1 MSNQNVSN
9 RSLSNRNMSN
19 RNRLRLA
26 AAALAKKLAKKLAVP
41 CWQTLA
47 QETLGQEIAEA
58 AVVLPIVF
66 MVLIGIFWFGQ
77 AFSIY
82 GTLAQAARVA
92 AQAAA
97 NPVCTTC
104 APGNLPG
111 QNAYTAI
118 QNTFSAA
125 HLDPTKLSQPTT
137 IPNLKSCVNGAA
149 VPCDGTPGNVCVQ
162 EAVQL
167 SSTAGTTAAGVCGV
181 SVTFQYPYQ
190 FWFPGTSLN
199 RQLIQL
205 SGAAEARSED
215 H

>member
-1 MSNQNVSN
+1 VKCNCHPE
-9 RSLSNRNMSN
+9 RSEAKSRDLLSPKSIRVF
-19 RNRLRLA
+19 R
-26 AAALAKKLAKKLAVP
+26 
-41 CWQTLA
+41 TLA
-47 QETLGQEIAEA
+47 LETRGQEIAEA
-58 AVVLPIVF
+58 ALVLPIVF

-97 NPVCTTC
+97 NPTCTTC

-111 QNAYTAI
+111 LNAYAAV
-118 QNTFSAA
+118 QNIFAAA
-125 HLDPTKLSQPTT
+125 HLDPTKLNQPTT
-137 IPNLKSCVNGAA
+137 IPNLISCNPPNA
-149 VPCDGTPGNVCVQ
+149 VVGCDPSPGNICVQ

-167 SSTAGTTAAGVCGV
+167 TQQGLGGTNLCGV
-181 SVTFQYPYQ
+181 SVSFQYPYQ

-199 RQLIQL
+199 KQIIQL
-205 SGAAEARSED
+205 PGAAEARSES

>member
-1 MSNQNVSN
+1 
-9 RSLSNRNMSN
+9 MSN
-19 RNRLRLA
+19 RNRLNRVA
-26 AAALAKKLAKKLAVP
+26 SEFAGRPAKKLTAS

-47 QETLGQEIAEA
+47 QETRGQEIAEA

-97 NPVCTTC
+97 NPTCTTC

-111 QNAYTAI
+111 QNAYAAV
-118 QNTFSAA
+118 QNTFAAA
-125 HLDPTKLSQPTT
+125 HLDPTKLNQPTT
-137 IPNLKSCVNGAA
+137 VPNLLSCNPPNA
-149 VPCDGTPGNVCVQ
+149 VVGCDPSPGNICVQ

-167 SSTAGTTAAGVCGV
+167 TQQGLGGTNLCGV
-181 SVTFQYPYQ
+181 SVSFQYPYQ

-199 RQLIQL
+199 KQIIQL
-205 SGAAEARSED
+205 PGAAEERSES

>member
-1 MSNQNVSN
+1 MESKLKRVA
-9 RSLSNRNMSN
+9 RALGF
-19 RNRLRLA
+19 LA
-26 AAALAKKLAKKLAVP
+26 A
-41 CWQTLA
+41 
-47 QETLGQEIAEA
+47 ETRGQEIAEA

-97 NPVCTTC
+97 NPTCTTC
-104 APGNLPG
+104 AGGNLPG
-111 QNAYTAI
+111 QNAYNAI
-118 QNTFSAA
+118 QTTFAAA
-125 HLDPTKLSQPTT
+125 HLDPTKLNPPTT
-137 IPNLKSCVNGAA
+137 TPNLLSCVNGAA
-149 VPCDGTPGNVCVQ
+149 VPCDASPANVCVQ

-167 SSTAGTTAAGVCGV
+167 SSNTATTAAGVCGV

-199 RQLIQL
+199 KQLIQL
-205 SGAAEARSED
+205 QGAAEERLET